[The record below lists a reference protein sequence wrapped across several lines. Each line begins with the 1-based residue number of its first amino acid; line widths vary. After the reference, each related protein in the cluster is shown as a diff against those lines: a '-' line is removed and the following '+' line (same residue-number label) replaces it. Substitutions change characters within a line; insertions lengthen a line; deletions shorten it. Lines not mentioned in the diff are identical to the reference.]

1 MNVYLFKVI
10 ATEGR
15 TNELRRES
23 NLRSE
28 AARARSEGRREGTV
42 APASR
47 ACSAHGGVTSG
58 QLSPVG
64 RREFE
69 MNGD

>member
-1 MNVYLFKVI
+1 MTVYLFKVI

-28 AARARSEGRREGTV
+28 AARARSEGRREEQ
-42 APASR
+42 SR
-47 ACSAHGGVTSG
+47 
-58 QLSPVG
+58 LPVG
-64 RREFE
+64 RVARTGELQVA
-69 MNGD
+69 N